1 MLDILTISSKL
12 FKNVIQKMAVRAI
25 KNSLGVDV
33 NLDLENLNV
42 RHADGE
48 NVQFSVTIS
57 GNMTETEFKKLI
69 ERALN

>member
-48 NVQFSVTIS
+48 NVEFSVTVNGS
-57 GNMTETEFKKLI
+57 LTETEFKKLI